1 MTKER
6 ARVIAADVKRREEHV
21 RSKRD
26 GFYSRCVATYS
37 SKGMTKSA
45 RLDSDINNSVVRA
58 FERGGYK
65 KAESSSSL
73 RVRRVEEIGGKK
85 FKVIS

>member
-6 ARVIAADVKRREEHV
+6 AKVLAADVKRREEHV

-26 GFYSRCVATYS
+26 VFYSKCEHTYS
-37 SKGMTKSA
+37 SKGMMKSA
-45 RLDSDINNSVVRA
+45 RLDADIRTAQVRA
-58 FERGGYK
+58 FERGG
-65 KAESSSSL
+65 ATRTDSASSL
-73 RVRRVEEIGGKK
+73 RVRRVEEINGKR